1 MQLIK
6 SICTNNYFVFLLF
19 FAQFSLSQTPISSFT
34 TNPLPLGG
42 NTTICSNSSVIFTN
56 TSSQTNAQTTY
67 LWNFGAGAVP
77 ATASGVGPH
86 SVTYNVLATTST
98 SATLT
103 VNNLNGQPTS
113 IASQTLIINYL
124 VDPSLLLT
132 SVGLGFST
140 GTSNGNVL
148 FKKCESNGPELF
160 SFQSNYDNTINQTFA
175 WGDGTSSNQTNMT
188 GNQISHIFPIGQFTV
203 THTVTVGN
211 CTKTTNYIVFNGSL
225 PIISVSGSGQTTC
238 LPSPYSIDIA
248 SNNVPINY
256 TVSFSDGSVIST
268 FSTANDTTISHIFNS
283 SSCGVDYLY
292 APGVPP
298 IQNAFSVSV
307 LAQNFCSNGFPTV
320 FTIGPI
326 TVSTGPTANFNFSP
340 NSPICQNEIVS
351 FENTSNGGEN
361 ITENGCNS
369 QYSYFWQIL
378 QNTGYSLT
386 TGSLGSNNGFIGGN
400 YDYSQW
406 TSGTNQLGLSFD
418 TPGTYNVTLYTANSC
433 GIDSIMQEVIIN
445 PTATVGFSPSD
456 QTICSGDQTTS
467 ITMTS
472 TVPGYSISWDV
483 TNISNVTGPI
493 AMSGTGIS
501 PLILDPLTLF
511 NSTNAIGT
519 IEISATVGCSN
530 VPPTIYTI
538 TVNPE
543 GNIIATP
550 IQSIICSG
558 ETTNITIDSN
568 LPGGVFSWTTL
579 APSSITGDLNG
590 TGSTINQTLINN
602 GNSIDTVVYIISI
615 GNISC
620 PGPDVYVSVAVQPLI
635 TINQNTD
642 ITVCPGELINPNDY
656 ISTPAGATIS
666 WVNSNTLT
674 GLGASGSGN
683 IPTWTALQNTTGNS
697 INGTITVNAQLNGCP
712 SVQDEFI
719 IVINPTPTF
728 NYNLSP
734 STGLSCITNTATIV
748 GSITPSNCSVIWS
761 GPSILTGINSLT
773 PVVNS
778 PGLYSITI
786 TDNTSECTSIE
797 TVQIDPPT
805 PINITQLIINSVS
818 CFGGSNGSIT
828 VNTDNSSNV
837 QYAWTPSVSTSQIA
851 NNLVSGTYFIT
862 VTNEDGCIDD
872 TSGFVSE
879 ATPIVLFVADSIISE
894 CLEENGSIT
903 MNASGGQGSYSFVW
917 SDGQNGATLSG
928 IDGGSYTV
936 VLTDNAGCTEN
947 ATVILPCI
955 PLIPIIIPQFISP
968 NNDGK
973 NDVWLIQN
981 LEFYPDNKVTVYN
994 RWGNIVFEAEPYNND
1009 WNGHYHGTSLDSL
1022 PAATYFYVVDTKKK
1036 SQEPYTGYLE
1046 IQP

>member
-103 VNNLNGQPTS
+103 VNNLNGLPTS

-211 CTKTTNYIVFNGSL
+211 CTKTANYIVFNGSL

-351 FENTSNGGEN
+351 FENISNGGEN

-519 IEISATVGCSN
+519 IEISATVGCSS

-543 GNIIATP
+543 GNITATP

-656 ISTPAGATIS
+656 ISTPAGASIS

-761 GPSILTGINSLT
+761 GPSILSGINSLT

-903 MNASGGQGSYSFVW
+903 MNASGGQGSYSYVW
-917 SDGQNGATLSG
+917 SDGQNSATLSG

>member
-1 MQLIK
+1 MKLIK
-6 SICTNNYFVFLLF
+6 TIGTNNYFVFILF
-19 FAQFSLSQTPISSFT
+19 FGQFSLSQTPISSFT

-42 NTTICSNSSVIFTN
+42 NTTICSNNSVVFTN

-67 LWNFGAGAVP
+67 LWNFGAGAAP
-77 ATASGVGPH
+77 ATASGIGPH

-103 VNNLNGQPTS
+103 VNNLNGQLTS

-124 VDPSLLLT
+124 NDPSLLLT
-132 SVGLGFST
+132 SAGLGFST

-256 TVSFSDGSVIST
+256 TVSFSDGSVMST
-268 FSTANDTTISHIFNS
+268 FSTSNDTTISHIFNS

-378 QNTGYSLT
+378 QNTGYSVT

-501 PLILDPLTLF
+501 PLILDTLTLF
-511 NSTNAIGT
+511 NTTNATGT
-519 IEISATVGCSN
+519 IEISATVGCSS

-543 GNIIATP
+543 GNITATP

-579 APSSITGDLNG
+579 APSSITGNLNG
-590 TGSTINQTLINN
+590 TGSAINQTLINN

-635 TINQNTD
+635 IINQNTD
-642 ITVCPGELINPNDY
+642 ITVCPGELINPTDY
-656 ISTPAGATIS
+656 ISSPTGASIT
-666 WVNSNTLT
+666 WTNSNTLT

-761 GPSILTGINSLT
+761 GPSILSGINSLT

-786 TDNTSECTSIE
+786 TDNISGCTSTE
-797 TVQIDPPT
+797 NVQIDPPT
-805 PINITQLIINSVS
+805 PINITQLIINSAS

-828 VNTDNSSNV
+828 VNTDNSLNV

-903 MNASGGQGSYSFVW
+903 MNASGGQGSYSYVW

-936 VLTDNAGCTEN
+936 ILTDNAGCIEN

-981 LEFYPDNKVTVYN
+981 LDFYPDNKVTVYN

>member
-519 IEISATVGCSN
+519 IEISATVGCSS

-543 GNIIATP
+543 GNITATP

-656 ISTPAGATIS
+656 ISTPAGASIS

-728 NYNLSP
+728 NFNLSP

-761 GPSILTGINSLT
+761 GPSILSGINSLT

-828 VNTDNSSNV
+828 INTDNSSNV